1 MADRWCTETS
11 GKQYGEFLLTLL
23 GFVADRVGGRSG
35 SGDGGTHVWK
45 ADDAIEYGGYSE
57 ALIVE
62 KTPLERDVLARRRSR
77 ELAASVAPKTDSLL
91 DRMAVAQK
99 AQAER
104 DAAARQ
110 RAEALAGAKAEAEAR
125 RAAERAAAKL
135 EADARAKAEAEA
147 RRLAAEQA
155 EAEAA
160 ALDQARREQMDA
172 LRRRMAQ
179 KTPLRVDEEWERRR
193 ETLGEKAGA
202 TSMKVGQSDILR
214 KSKRDELLVHG
225 EYLGEP
231 QSFERQAGGWHP
243 TRHNTDALW
252 HEISYGDTDVA
263 GGVDHKYRGA
273 ADRTGAT
280 SMHGGYSNALRQSKN
295 GDVLDHGE
303 YQSNRFQDVCLDRS
317 RKDLGGWRPTQQ
329 NTDALWNEISY
340 GDTDVAGGV
349 DHKYRG
355 AADRT
360 GATSMHG
367 GYSNALRQSKNGD
380 VLDHG
385 EYQSN
390 RFQDVCLDRSRKDLG
405 GWRPTQQNTDALW
418 NEISYGDTD
427 VAGAVP
433 DVRNLPPLA
442 AAPTGAAAPFTPGV
456 YKVSQPDIPM
466 TTYEDDRFEEV
477 RNLGKVPT
485 IINLSS
491 CAPTPRASTSGAMLA
506 PLSRSPRRAAM
517 PPAPLTARSGGML
530 RTGPIVSVG
539 VLGAELQWW
548 KPIIAPTTAR
558 SPRGWSQ
565 ASSPRSC
572 TAPPVCAEPPGRSSR
587 ARTAKSQELGSLS
600 SRALA

>member
-340 GDTDVAGGV
+340 GDTDVAG
-349 DHKYRG
+349 
-355 AADRT
+355 
-360 GATSMHG
+360 
-367 GYSNALRQSKNGD
+367 
-380 VLDHG
+380 
-385 EYQSN
+385 
-390 RFQDVCLDRSRKDLG
+390 
-405 GWRPTQQNTDALW
+405 
-418 NEISYGDTD
+418 
-427 VAGAVP
+427 AVP